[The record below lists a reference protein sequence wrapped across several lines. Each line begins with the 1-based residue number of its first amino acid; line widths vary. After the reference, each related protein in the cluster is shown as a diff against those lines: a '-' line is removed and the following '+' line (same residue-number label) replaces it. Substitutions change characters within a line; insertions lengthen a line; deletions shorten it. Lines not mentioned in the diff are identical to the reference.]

1 MSKLFSRLICLVA
14 TLTASA
20 AFAVPLTWTV
30 QGAQFDDGGS
40 ASGTLV
46 IDSVTGDLLDWNL
59 STTPGSAQSGF
70 VYTTA
75 TSDLFGRDVWGYPNS
90 YTIVRTSP
98 FAEPYF
104 NLTFVSA
111 LTAPGTVAFTTAA
124 DLSGSWECTNCA
136 DIRYLTAGVVTTN
149 AVPEPASLALMGLGL
164 AGLAARR
171 RKQK

>member
-1 MSKLFSRLICLVA
+1 MSKLLSRLICLVA
-14 TLTASA
+14 TLSASA
-20 AFAVPLTWTV
+20 AFAIPLTWTV

-46 IDSVTGDLLDWNL
+46 IDSDTGDMLDWNL
-59 STTPGSAQSGF
+59 TTTAGTSLGGF

-75 TSDLFGRDVWGYPNS
+75 NSDLFGQGVFGAAHS
-90 YTIVRTSP
+90 YTIVRTAP

-111 LTAPGTVAFTTAA
+111 LTAPGTVAFTNGA
-124 DLSGSWECTNCA
+124 DLSGSWECNNCS
-136 DIRYLTAGVVTTN
+136 DIRYLVAGVVTTN
-149 AVPEPASLALMGLGL
+149 AVPEPASLALMGLAL